1 MDFLAD
7 VQLTSG
13 PVVWLA
19 WLAGIAGVVY
29 LLWHRESRWPL
40 KVLISLAAAA
50 GAVVSVHWMLLY
62 VVSVFPES
70 LPAEVLA
77 WSVPA
82 VAAFFLC
89 LARLPRSAW
98 PARTLSALSMLAVV
112 LLTTVQI
119 NTYFGLNRTVGDLM
133 GTAVARIPPLEPA
146 LMARD
151 GNPSLHDLATWTPQ
165 GEPADGGVLRSVHI
179 PAPAS
184 GFAARDAYIYLPPA
198 YLDPQRPALPVLVM
212 FAGQPGGPA
221 DWLTG
226 GMLRAQMDRFAAQH
240 HGIAPVVVVVDP
252 NGSAN
257 GNTLCMDSRIAK
269 ADTYLSQD
277 VPNWII
283 HNLDVGEDHRNWAA
297 GGFSFGGTCAL
308 QMVTR
313 HPDVFNAALSFSG
326 EREPA
331 IAKERHKTVDVAF
344 GGDVAAFDSQTP
356 LNIMA
361 KQRFDANAVFL
372 GAGAGDQEFVSYLE
386 ELSAAARKAGFAV
399 DTKIVQN
406 TGHSWEATAGSL
418 PQALDFMALRWGIG
432 S

>member
-1 MDFLAD
+1 VDFLAD
-7 VQLTSG
+7 VHLTSG

-19 WLAGIAGVVY
+19 WLAGIAGLGY
-29 LLWHRESRWPL
+29 LLWCRESRWPL
-40 KVLISLAAAA
+40 KVLISIAAAA
-50 GAVVSVHWMLLY
+50 AAVLSVHWLLLY
-62 VVSVFPES
+62 VFAVFPES
-70 LPAEVLA
+70 LPPEVLS

-82 VAAFFLC
+82 VMASMLC

-98 PARTLSALSMLAVV
+98 RAKILSTLSMLAVV

-119 NTYFGLNRTVGDLM
+119 NAYFGLNRTVSDLL
-133 GTAVARIPPLEPA
+133 GTDVARVPPLESA
-146 LMARD
+146 LMARGSD
-151 GNPSLHDLATWTPQ
+151 RPPQDLARWSPQ
-165 GEPADGGVLRSVHI
+165 AEPADGGLLRSAHI

-198 YLDPQRPALPVLVM
+198 YLGSERPALPVLVL

-226 GMLRAQMDRFAAQH
+226 GMLRAHMDRFAAQH
-240 HGIAPVVVVVDP
+240 RGIAPVVVVVDP

-269 ADTYLSQD
+269 VDTYLSQD
-277 VPNWII
+277 VPNWIAQ
-283 HNLDVGEDHRNWAA
+283 NLDVGKDHRNWAA

-313 HPDVFNAALSFSG
+313 HPDVFNSALSFSG

-331 IAKERHKTVDVAF
+331 LAKERQKTVDAAF
-344 GGDVAAFDSQTP
+344 DGDVAAFDAQTP

-372 GAGAGDQEFVSYLE
+372 GAGASDHEFVSYLE

-399 DTKIVQN
+399 DTKVAAN

-418 PQALDFMALRWGIG
+418 PQALDFMAVRWGIG

>member
-1 MDFLAD
+1 MDFLSD
-7 VQLTSG
+7 IHLTSG
-13 PVVWLA
+13 PVVWFA
-19 WLAGIAGVVY
+19 WLAGITGLGY
-29 LLWHRESRWPL
+29 LLWRRESRWPV
-40 KVLISLAAAA
+40 KVLISIAAAA
-50 GAVVSVHWMLLY
+50 GAVVSVHWLLLY
-62 VVSVFPES
+62 VFAVFPEP
-70 LPAEVLA
+70 LPSEVLA

-82 VAAFFLC
+82 VAALVLF

-98 PARTLSALSMLAVV
+98 RARTLSTLSMLAVV
-112 LLTTVQI
+112 LLTAVQI
-119 NTYFGLNRTVGDLM
+119 NAYFGLNRTVSDFL
-133 GTAVARIPPLEPA
+133 GTAVARVPPLEPA

-151 GNPSLHDLATWTPQ
+151 GGPPLRDLATWRPH
-165 GEPADGGVLRSVHI
+165 GEPADGGVLRTAHI

-184 GFAARDAYIYLPPA
+184 GFTARDAYIYLPPA
-198 YLDPQRPALPVLVM
+198 YLDPQRPVLPVLVLY
-212 FAGQPGGPA
+212 AGQPGGPA

-226 GMLRAQMDRFAAQH
+226 GMLRAHMDRFAAQH

-269 ADTYLSQD
+269 VDTYLSQD
-277 VPNWII
+277 VPNWITQ
-283 HNLDVGEDHRNWAA
+283 NLDVGKDHRNWAA

-313 HPDVFNAALSFSG
+313 HPDVFNSALSFSG

-331 IAKERHKTVDVAF
+331 LAKERQKTVEAAF
-344 GGDVAAFDSQTP
+344 DGDVAAFDAQTP
-356 LNIMA
+356 LNIMG
-361 KQRFDANAVFL
+361 KQRFDANAIFL

-386 ELSAAARKAGFAV
+386 ELSAAAQKAGFAV
-399 DTKIVQN
+399 DTKVVAN

-418 PQALDFMALRWGIG
+418 PQALDFMALRWGIP